1 MTINISKHELRYCG
15 FCIKELKYQMKI
27 YETNV
32 EGLKE
37 VEYCVFCDNSC
48 EKKRMI
54 LEEKVKRYHKKLLDI
69 NFSRYLLYEKMLKQY
84 NYNKRL
90 KD

>member
-15 FCIKELKYQMKI
+15 FCKKELKFQMKI
-27 YETNV
+27 YKTNV

-37 VEYCVFCDNSC
+37 VEYCVFCDSC
-48 EKKRMI
+48 EKKRKI
-54 LEEKVKRYHKKLLDI
+54 LEDKVKKYNKKLLDI
-69 NFSRYLLYEKMLKQY
+69 NFSKYLLYEKLLKQY

>member
-15 FCIKELKYQMKI
+15 FCKKELKYQMKI
-27 YETNV
+27 YKTHE

-37 VEYCVFCDNSC
+37 VEFCFFCDNTC

-54 LEEKVKRYHKKLLDI
+54 LEDNVKR
-69 NFSRYLLYEKMLKQY
+69 
-84 NYNKRL
+84 
-90 KD
+90 